1 MNKRSDGRRRKSK
14 RRSKRS
20 KRCRSLL
27 GKKIGINIREG
38 IYANKAQAI
47 AVAYSQVRKR
57 HPSCRR
63 ILGKKRRSKRRS
75 IRRSKRKIM
84 DGSEQIVGTE
94 NNGLLND
101 VQKQIFQNIFP
112 DYTTII
118 HFTNIELTEFRP
130 IRERRTQPTEGVD
143 EIYNGNIEIKKHLHN
158 SYQIVKINSQE
169 PDRPTYF
176 SIGRVKKYKLL

>member
-1 MNKRSDGRRRKSK
+1 MFKSDGKK
-14 RRSKRS
+14 RRSKR
-20 KRCRSLL
+20 CRTLL
-27 GKKIGINIREG
+27 GKK
-38 IYANKAQAI
+38 YYKSQ
-47 AVAYSQVRKR
+47 SQVRS
-57 HPSCRR
+57 SCRR
-63 ILGKKRRSKRRS
+63 ILVKKSRKTKRRS

-84 DGSEQIVGTE
+84 DGSEQIVGTG

-101 VQKQIFQNIFP
+101 EQKQIFQNIIFP

-158 SYQIVKINSQE
+158 SYQIVKINSQA

-176 SIGRVKKYKLL
+176 SIGRVKKYKLLR